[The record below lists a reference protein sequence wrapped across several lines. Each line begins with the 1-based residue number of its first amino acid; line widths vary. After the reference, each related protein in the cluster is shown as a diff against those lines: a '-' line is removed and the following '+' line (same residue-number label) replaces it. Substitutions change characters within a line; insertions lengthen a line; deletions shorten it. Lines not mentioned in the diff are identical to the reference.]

1 MRRKP
6 LKNNELG
13 IIDGKVERTVEGITE
28 VSLVINKQSAIYKHV
43 SDQIKLSYKENEG
56 VILLTA
62 NNISIENVYE
72 FAEFLNT
79 YIEMIK
85 DVVE

>member
-1 MRRKP
+1 MRKKP

-13 IIDGKVERTVEGITE
+13 IVDGKVERTVEGITE

-43 SDQIKLSYKENEG
+43 SDQIKLSYRESEG
-56 VILLTA
+56 VVLLTA

-72 FAEFLNT
+72 FAEFLNQ

>member
-1 MRRKP
+1 MRKKP

-72 FAEFLNT
+72 FAEFLNQ
-79 YIEMIK
+79 YIELIK

>member
-13 IIDGKVERTVEGITE
+13 IVDGKVERTVEGITE
-28 VSLVINKQSAIYKHV
+28 VSLVINKQSAIYQHV

-56 VILLTA
+56 VVLLTA
-62 NNISIENVYE
+62 NNISISNVYE
-72 FAEFLNT
+72 FAEFLNQ
-79 YIEMIK
+79 YIELIK

>member
-56 VILLTA
+56 VVLLTA

-72 FAEFLNT
+72 FAEFLNQ
-79 YIEMIK
+79 YIEIIK